1 MFKGLLEFLNCPL
14 HIMHSAFRKLI
25 TNLRETAE
33 QLAFDLHAWF
43 KLNVDTLCQLY
54 FKYVKVAA
62 HLRTK
67 FSLVTNLF
75 IEWKNLF
82 LFSSYKEICQCSLQ
96 GIKIWKFLQIALT
109 FCDIFTILK
118 SVNPWL
124 SSKYIYACMFWANQ
138 DFLIL

>member
-1 MFKGLLEFLNCPL
+1 
-14 HIMHSAFRKLI
+14 MHSAFRKLI

-75 IEWKNLF
+75 IE
-82 LFSSYKEICQCSLQ
+82 
-96 GIKIWKFLQIALT
+96 
-109 FCDIFTILK
+109 
-118 SVNPWL
+118 
-124 SSKYIYACMFWANQ
+124 
-138 DFLIL
+138 